1 MDTHNNWWMD
11 GQAVVD
17 DDCPQPIPFPTRR
30 ARMSIRPPHAS
41 DTERE
46 NRMSAFN
53 AGDALEAVSL
63 VSRRIDDLA
72 RELDCLWYYDDDG
85 EANPEPPTAA

>member
-1 MDTHNNWWMD
+1 MDAA
-11 GQAVVD
+11 AVTE

-30 ARMSIRPPHAS
+30 ARMSIRPPHDTF

-46 NRMSAFN
+46 NRKSAFS
-53 AGDALEAVSL
+53 AGDALDAISL

-72 RELDCLWYYDDDG
+72 RELDCLWYYEDEDNK
-85 EANPEPPTAA
+85 NPEPPTAA